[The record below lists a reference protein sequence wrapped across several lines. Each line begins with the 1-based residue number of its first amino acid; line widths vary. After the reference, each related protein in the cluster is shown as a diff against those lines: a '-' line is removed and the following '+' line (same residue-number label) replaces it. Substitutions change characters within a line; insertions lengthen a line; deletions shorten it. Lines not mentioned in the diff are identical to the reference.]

1 LEVKVIGWNKIII
14 FSGSFR
20 RQEQPSL
27 MNDMVLTGTLGNQ
40 HKMGEKKRRK
50 LRIYSGWSFLSLPVY
65 L

>member
-1 LEVKVIGWNKIII
+1 M
-14 FSGSFR
+14 FSFLSFR

-40 HKMGEKKRRK
+40 HKIGGEKKERK
-50 LRIYSGWSFLSLPVY
+50 LRIYSGWSLLSLAVY